1 MVIQVAGAGG
11 TFPIEVLP
19 KVFQV
24 LYKFM
29 PFKYS
34 MNAVREC
41 IAGFYEHT
49 YRNCML
55 TLIIYGVVAIF
66 IGVVLYHPFK
76 IINEK
81 IENSKENTGIL
92 I

>member
-29 PFKYS
+29 PFNYS

-41 IAGFYEHT
+41 IAGMYKLDYFKFMSGLLIYIA
-49 YRNCML
+49 L
-55 TLIIYGVVAIF
+55 ALIIGLVISVPCKK
-66 IGVVLYHPFK
+66 L
-76 IINEK
+76 NES
-81 IENSKENTGIL
+81 IKESTEKTDLL